1 MSRRTK
7 RKNRREQKPDFFR
20 PLDEDTMASVFIA
33 AEMSGMDYDQ
43 YELELAAL
51 EEGEGDDDEA

>member
-1 MSRRTK
+1 MSGRRK
-7 RKNRREQKPDFFR
+7 RKNRREPRPDFFR

-33 AEMSGMDYDQ
+33 SEMSGMDYDQ

-51 EEGEGDDDEA
+51 EEGGR